1 MNKTLLS
8 TLLAAL
14 ICASLLAKVQAQDVH
29 ALEPELGVGGNIK
42 LDEASTTYV
51 DDGFDFHVHPLWESR
66 YVSEGR
72 DNLAGK
78 GIASIATEF
87 NYNEIAIIPWV
98 ATGVDSDYTEF
109 NLNAIYAT
117 QLFNTVDMFI
127 GYNHLRSRENTSNA
141 HDNEVSL
148 DFSYFYD
155 NKFQLT
161 SSAYYSFDSQ
171 GTFIELTINKGY
183 EINEAVNIDFQTG
196 LGFNAG
202 YVSDGHNGINNLKL
216 TANVSYQVIKQ
227 LEVYAY
233 TSYTMAI
240 NKNAERFVGDQT
252 LKNVFWSGIGLSYL
266 YR

>member
-42 LDEASTTYV
+42 LDEASTAYV

-216 TANVSYQVIKQ
+216 TADVSYKVIKQ

-252 LKNVFWSGIGLSYL
+252 LKNVLWSGIGLSYL